1 MNSLQLI
8 LGNQLFYPLSTL
20 DKQRPIVMIEHNDL
34 CKYFK
39 FHKIK
44 IAFFFSAMRHYRDEL
59 LGLGYGVIYHTY
71 NSNEDRSFFD
81 VLVES
86 VDTLEELHIIEIID
100 QPVRDMI
107 YANCER
113 LGIRYQVSPSPMFLN
128 SKDDFSDYLAQVKS
142 PFMKTFYEQSR
153 RRFNVLMDD
162 KNSPIGGKWS
172 FDAENRK
179 KCPKNTV
186 IPDRVMSQHDDIT
199 NDVVQL
205 VNNQFKDHPGD
216 AMDVWLP
223 VTRQGALEWWDH
235 FKMNYFKWFGDYEDA
250 IESRSA
256 FLFHSGISS
265 LINIGLLTPKEIISD
280 ALDCL
285 DDIPLNAL
293 EGFIRQVLGWR
304 EFIRGIYDTYND
316 DQQSLNFWGATNQ
329 LTDAWYQ
336 GNTGH
341 LPLDDAIK
349 STTKYAY
356 SHHIIRLMVVG
367 STMMCCD
374 IHPQE
379 AYRWFM
385 EMHVDGSDW
394 VMGPNVFGMS
404 QFSDGGIFATKPYL
418 CGSNYI
424 RKMSHYGR
432 GDWCDIADGLYWRF
446 IDKHSGFFKKNYR
459 MRMAV
464 STLAK
469 MQGEK
474 RTKLMVAA
482 DEFIQ
487 KVTKQ

>member
-1 MNSLQLI
+1 MVTS
-8 LGNQLFYPLSTL
+8 
-20 DKQRPIVMIEHNDL
+20 
-34 CKYFK
+34 
-39 FHKIK
+39 
-44 IAFFFSAMRHYRDEL
+44 
-59 LGLGYGVIYHTY
+59 
-71 NSNEDRSFFD
+71 
-81 VLVES
+81 
-86 VDTLEELHIIEIID
+86 
-100 QPVRDMI
+100 
-107 YANCER
+107 
-113 LGIRYQVSPSPMFLN
+113 
-128 SKDDFSDYLAQVKS
+128 
-142 PFMKTFYEQSR
+142 YE
-153 RRFNVLMDD
+153 
-162 KNSPIGGKWS
+162 
-172 FDAENRK
+172 
-179 KCPKNTV
+179 T
-186 IPDRVMSQHDDIT
+186 
-199 NDVVQL
+199 
-205 VNNQFKDHPGD
+205 
-216 AMDVWLP
+216 
-223 VTRQGALEWWDH
+223 GALAWWDH
-235 FKMNYFKWFGDYEDA
+235 FKMNHFKWFGDYEDA
-250 IESRSA
+250 IESKSA

-265 LINIGLLTPKEIISD
+265 LMNIGLLTPKEIVSD
-280 ALDCL
+280 AVGCL

-367 STMMCCD
+367 STMMCYD

-446 IDKHSGFFKKNYR
+446 IDKHSDFFKNNYR

-482 DEFIQ
+482 DQFIQ